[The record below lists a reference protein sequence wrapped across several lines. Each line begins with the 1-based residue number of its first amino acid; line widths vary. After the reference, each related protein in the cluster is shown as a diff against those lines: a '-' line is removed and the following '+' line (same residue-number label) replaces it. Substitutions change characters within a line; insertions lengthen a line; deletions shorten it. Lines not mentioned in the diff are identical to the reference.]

1 MGASELILQRAFEAF
16 ASDTKMAPSTT
27 LRSGNA
33 IDGYEEPMPFDP
45 VLDEPTDQYLE
56 RYAFWGVA
64 YLDAESWRHYLPRL
78 AAYGLRHVASDPHM
92 VVDALLSS
100 LRPPDRTP
108 PRLASLSE
116 EQEAV
121 LREFLEEIAFGA
133 EPNHYQDLAMQ
144 VLEEWWIPDA
154 LYRVRR

>member
-1 MGASELILQRAFEAF
+1 
-16 ASDTKMAPSTT
+16 
-27 LRSGNA
+27 
-33 IDGYEEPMPFDP
+33 
-45 VLDEPTDQYLE
+45 
-56 RYAFWGVA
+56 
-64 YLDAESWRHYLPRL
+64 
-78 AAYGLRHVASDPHM
+78 M

-121 LREFLEEIAFGA
+121 LREFLEEIAFAA